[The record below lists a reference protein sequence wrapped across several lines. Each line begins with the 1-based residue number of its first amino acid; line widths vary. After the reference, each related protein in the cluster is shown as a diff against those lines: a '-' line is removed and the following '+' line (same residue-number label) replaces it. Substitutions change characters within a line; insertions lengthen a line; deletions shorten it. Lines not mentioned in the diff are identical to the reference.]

1 MPRNEVITNGKGYD
15 YLKGTTME
23 CGMDINT
30 DPDSTKIALC
40 FENEIYVGEDLDSLI
55 EQVREAT
62 GYDIETIASML
73 QRTAQSFETLGEATS
88 LVEKNMIEFKRLVS
102 EGDVYLPNAIETNH
116 FYDPKRSKKRKQW

>member
-1 MPRNEVITNGKGYD
+1 
-15 YLKGTTME
+15 ME